1 VKKPSAVSRQRSALR
16 RLLPSAFCL
25 LLSASLALTPA
36 QQSRAE
42 RLGDNLRCPICTGV
56 PITESTNDI
65 SREMLRDVREQVAAG
80 RSDREV
86 YRYFAARYGNF
97 VLLDPPK
104 EGSNLVLWGAPLAA
118 LAAGGAVLW
127 GFLRRSSSSRR
138 PAGEVVAPSLTPDDP
153 FDPYLAEVQR
163 RTRRGAPDE
172 RGGSA

>member
-1 VKKPSAVSRQRSALR
+1 MKSPVTSRQSPAGA
-16 RLLPSAFCL
+16 RLLSLAFCL

-36 QQSRAE
+36 QESRAE
-42 RLGDNLRCPICTGV
+42 RLGNNLRCPICTGV

-65 SREMLRDVREQVAAG
+65 SREMLRGVREQVAAG

-86 YRYFAARYGNF
+86 YSYFAARYGNF

-104 EGSNLVLWGAPLAA
+104 EGSNLLLWGAPLAA

-127 GFLRRSSSSRR
+127 GFLRRRQA
-138 PAGEVVAPSLTPDDP
+138 AGETTAPAPAPVLDEP

-163 RTRRGAPDE
+163 RTRRGTPGE
-172 RGGSA
+172 GGGA

>member
-1 VKKPSAVSRQRSALR
+1 MGSRKWKVGGVRAL
-16 RLLPSAFCL
+16 AFCL
-25 LLSASLALTPA
+25 LFSAASALTPA

-104 EGSNLVLWGAPLAA
+104 EGSNLLLWGAPVAA

-127 GFLRRSSSSRR
+127 GVLRRRR
-138 PAGEVVAPSLTPDDP
+138 PAGEVVAAQVPGTEAP

-163 RTRRGAPDE
+163 RTRQGGGAP
-172 RGGSA
+172 

>member
-1 VKKPSAVSRQRSALR
+1 MKRLASSGQRPAAA

-25 LLSASLALTPA
+25 LLSAATALTPA
-36 QQSRAE
+36 QESRAE
-42 RLGDNLRCPICTGV
+42 RLGNNLRCPICTGV

-86 YRYFAARYGNF
+86 YSYFAARYGNF

-127 GFLRRSSSSRR
+127 GFLRRRR
-138 PAGEVVAPSLTPDDP
+138 AAGEGATPIPAPDEP

-163 RTRRGAPDE
+163 QTRRGE
-172 RGGSA
+172 GGTP

>member
-1 VKKPSAVSRQRSALR
+1 MST
-16 RLLPSAFCL
+16 
-25 LLSASLALTPA
+25 SLALTPA
-36 QQSRAE
+36 QESRAE

-86 YRYFAARYGNF
+86 YAYFAARYGNF

-104 EGSNLVLWGAPLAA
+104 EGAGVLLWGAPVLA
-118 LAAGGAVLW
+118 LAAGGALLLR
-127 GFLRRSSSSRR
+127 FLRRGRVE
-138 PAGEVVAPSLTPDDP
+138 AGEAAPVTAPALDDP

-163 RTRRGAPDE
+163 RTRRDAPGEGGGA
-172 RGGSA
+172 